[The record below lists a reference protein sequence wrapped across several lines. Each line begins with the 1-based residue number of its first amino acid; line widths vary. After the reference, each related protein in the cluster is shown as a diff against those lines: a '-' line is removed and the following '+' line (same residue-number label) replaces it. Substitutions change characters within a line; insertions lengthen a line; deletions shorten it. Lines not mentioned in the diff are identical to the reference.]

1 MEVVIFGQFIAL
13 DQQVDSLGLT
23 GMPMNIL
30 NLLSR
35 VAVLQMMWVMV
46 LSICLLIHPSLGNK
60 LFIIIEIVDNV
71 GAVVHLGARVVIPV
85 ITVHVGGII
94 VGGHLF

>member
-1 MEVVIFGQFIAL
+1 MEVVISGQFIVL
-13 DQQVDSLGLT
+13 DQQVGSLGLT

-30 NLLSR
+30 ILLSR
-35 VAVLQMMWVMV
+35 VAVSQMMWVMV

-71 GAVVHLGARVVIPV
+71 GAVVHLIARVVIIV
-85 ITVHVGGII
+85 ITVRVGGITI
-94 VGGHLF
+94 GGHLF